1 MTIPSLLPL
10 LLLLGPPVVVGGVP
24 LLDPTLLPRDEE
36 EDTVRVTDGT
46 SVGGAGTSRQKSSLP
61 SQRCPPRSERSL
73 SSRFRSKAERYR
85 SYDSRKFL
93 STRAEKMSSPR
104 GLVAGGIEGMGR
116 EEEED
121 GEGLRVGEGE
131 RERVT

>member
-1 MTIPSLLPL
+1 MTIPSTLFPL
-10 LLLLGPPVVVGGVP
+10 LFGPVVVGGVP
-24 LLDPTLLPRDEE
+24 LLDPALLPRDEE
-36 EDTVRVTDGT
+36 EDTVRVTGGT
-46 SVGGAGTSRQKSSLP
+46 GVEGAGTSRQKSSLL
-61 SQRCPPRSERSL
+61 SQRFPRSERSF

-116 EEEED
+116 EVEED
-121 GEGLRVGEGE
+121 LDGLRVGEGE
-131 RERVT
+131 RERAT